1 MKDSVAARISILGV
15 GFIGRNLLNSYVG
28 SGHDIRVLDRKSC
41 PDEFCKNVHWTQG
54 SLEESNKVRH
64 AIKGA
69 DVVFHLISST
79 VPGDTA
85 DENEEIMNN
94 VTQTINL
101 LKLCVEENVQRIVFI
116 SSASVYGIK
125 HDFPICETASTDP
138 ISSHGIHKLTIE
150 KYLQLYKYKYG
161 LDSKIMR
168 LSNPYGWGQD
178 VFGRQGLISITVGKI
193 LTGDPILIMGD
204 GSAIRDFVYIDDVVS
219 ACHLLAETN
228 SDEMLFNIGSG
239 IGMSITDVFCE
250 LQKLTKAVLNIHH
263 SETRKNDISASILD
277 IRKAKNTLGFEAK
290 MPFKNGLKR
299 TLSLYE
305 KRYPKLQEAL
315 VLNDT

>member
-1 MKDSVAARISILGV
+1 MKDSLAARISILGV

-28 SGHDIRVLDRKSC
+28 SGHDIRVLDRKPC

-54 SLEESNKVRH
+54 SLEELNKVH
-64 AIKGA
+64 HVIKGA
-69 DVVFHLISST
+69 DVVFHLISS
-79 VPGDTA
+79 
-85 DENEEIMNN
+85 
-94 VTQTINL
+94 TQTINL

-125 HDFPICETASTDP
+125 HDLPISETASTDP

-204 GSAIRDFVYIDDVVS
+204 GSAIRDFVYIDDVVEATVRS
-219 ACHLLAETN
+219 INYPGQFVGALN
-228 SDEMLFNIGSG
+228 VGSG
-239 IGMSITDVFCE
+239 EAISVMTVAQEIKAFFNSESTIGVTGAFRLGDIRHNIADMAKLDKVLDFVPGVPFKQGLANFLGWAAGQAPEDKAAYLRSVCE
-250 LQKLTKAVLNIHH
+250 LEEMGLMG
-263 SETRKNDISASILD
+263 SSSA
-277 IRKAKNTLGFEAK
+277 A
-290 MPFKNGLKR
+290 
-299 TLSLYE
+299 
-305 KRYPKLQEAL
+305 
-315 VLNDT
+315 